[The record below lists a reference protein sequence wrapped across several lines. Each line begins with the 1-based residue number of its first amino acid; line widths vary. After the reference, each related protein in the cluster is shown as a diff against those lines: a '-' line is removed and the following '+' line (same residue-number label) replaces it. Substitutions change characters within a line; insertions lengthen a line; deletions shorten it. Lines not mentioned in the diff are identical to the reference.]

1 MPTDLL
7 LAGLR
12 AHPGRTLLAIVS
24 ITLGVALGAAVH
36 TINASAVAEMDQAAR
51 LLAGDADLRVEAGRG
66 GFDERVFADV
76 LAQGGIAAASPVI
89 DIEAQ
94 VLTGDEGGEARTL
107 HLLGV
112 DALRVARV
120 QPALLARP
128 VDRDDLLARLRPG
141 HVFLNE
147 AALRM
152 LGRAAGDALT
162 LRSPRG
168 PLTLGIAGSVGAAES
183 STPLAVMDIA
193 AMQDAFDLAGV
204 LTRIDL
210 RLRAGAER
218 GAVRGALQR
227 SLPAGLMVT
236 TPAQASTRAEALSR
250 AYRVNLTVLALVAL
264 FTGGFLVF
272 SVSALSVVRRR
283 ADLALL
289 RVLGVTR
296 RGLAAALTAEGAIAG
311 LVGGVLG
318 AGAGLLLAQAAMR
331 VFAAD
336 LGSGYF
342 AGIDPRLKIP
352 WTALLG
358 FCLLGTL
365 AGAAGA
371 LLPAWEAASR
381 PPALALKPGDEAAMM
396 HHRPPTA
403 FGALLIGAA
412 ALLVIAP
419 PLGGLPIAGYLAIAC
434 LLTGTLALLPA
445 AIERLGRLL
454 PMPARPLPLLAW
466 QQLRAMPG
474 YTVSGLA
481 TVIVSFSLVAAMA
494 IMVHSFRAS
503 LDHWLASVLRADV
516 YVRAPGGIAGRM
528 PEELAEALAALPGVR
543 RVEPYRYQSLL
554 LSADQAPVT
563 LIARTL
569 DAATLQALTVVA
581 RHSGPA
587 PGGLAP
593 VWISEAMAD
602 LFKLRPGARITLP
615 LGAREIEVH
624 VAGLWRDYARTWGAV
639 VIDRGEYMALSG
651 DHAVNDVALD
661 FADAQSA
668 QAAVERI
675 PQLPGGAQMEVAQPA
690 GIRALS
696 LGIFDRTFAVT
707 YALELAALL
716 VGLAGIGAHFAALAY
731 ARRREFGVLRHL
743 GLTRGD
749 IGRLLA
755 LEGAGA
761 GALGAAAGL
770 LLGFAVS
777 LVLIYVVNRQS
788 FHWGMELYP
797 PWPALLGLS
806 AALIA
811 LAAIAARLSG
821 RAAMARAAVLA
832 VKEDA

>member
-1 MPTDLL
+1 MPIDLL

-12 AHPGRTLLAIVS
+12 AQPGRTLLAVVS
-24 ITLGVALGAAVH
+24 ITLGVALGVAVH
-36 TINASAVAEMDQAAR
+36 TINASAVAEMEQAAR

-66 GFDERVFADV
+66 GFDERVFATV
-76 LAQGGIAAASPVI
+76 LGREGVAAASPVI
-89 DIEAQ
+89 EIEAT
-94 VLTGDEGGEARTL
+94 VPAAGGGGAEHTL
-107 HLLGV
+107 RLFGV

-120 QPALLARP
+120 HPALLPRP
-128 VDRDDLLARLRPG
+128 ADRDDLLASLRPG
-141 HVFLNE
+141 RIFLDD

-152 LGRAAGDALT
+152 LGHGPGDALT
-162 LRSPRG
+162 LKSPRG
-168 PLTLGIAGSVGAAES
+168 PLTLSIAGSVGAAEAD
-183 STPLAVMDIA
+183 TPLAVMDIA
-193 AMQDAFDLAGV
+193 AMQDAFDLPGL

-210 RLRAGAER
+210 RLRAGADPAE
-218 GAVRGALQR
+218 VRNALQR
-227 SLPAGLMVT
+227 ALPAGAMVT
-236 TPAQASTRAEALSR
+236 TPEQASTRAAALSR

-272 SVSALSVVRRR
+272 SVAALSVVRRR
-283 ADLALL
+283 GDLALL

-296 RGLAAALTAEGAIAG
+296 RGLAAALTAEGALAG
-311 LVGGVLG
+311 LAGGLLG
-318 AGAGLLLAQAAMR
+318 IAAGLLLALAAMR

-342 AGIDPRLKIP
+342 AGMDPRLKVR
-352 WTALLG
+352 WTALLAFG
-358 FCLLGTL
+358 LLGTF

-371 LLPAWEAASR
+371 LLPAREAAAR
-381 PPALALKPGDEAAMM
+381 PPALALKPGDEGTMM
-396 HHRPPTA
+396 RHTRPTA
-403 FGALLIGAA
+403 LGALLIGAA

-419 PLGGLPIAGYLAIAC
+419 PVDGLPIAGYLAIAC

-454 PMPARPLPLLAW
+454 PAPSRPLPQLAW

-528 PEELAEALAALPGVR
+528 PGGLAGELAALPGVR
-543 RVEPYRYQSLL
+543 RAEPHRYRSLL
-554 LSADQAPVT
+554 LSANQAPVT

-581 RHSGPA
+581 RYPGPA

-602 LFKLRPGARITLP
+602 LFALRPGARITLP
-615 LGAREIEVH
+615 LGGRQTEVF
-624 VAGLWRDYARTWGAV
+624 VAGLWRDYARTWGAI
-639 VIDRGEYMALSG
+639 VIDRGQYVRLSG
-651 DHAVNDVALD
+651 DDAVNDVALD
-661 FADAQSA
+661 FADAGAA

-675 PQLPGGAQMEVAQPA
+675 AHLPGGARMEVAQPA

-707 YALELAALL
+707 YALEFAALL
-716 VGLAGIGAHFAALAY
+716 IGLAGIGAHFAALAY
-731 ARRREFGVLRHL
+731 ARRREFGMLRHL
-743 GLTRGD
+743 GLTRGE

-761 GALGAAAGL
+761 GAFGAMAGL

-797 PWPALLGLS
+797 PWAALLGLS

-821 RAAMARAAVLA
+821 QVAMTRAAVAA

>member
-1 MPTDLL
+1 
-7 LAGLR
+7 
-12 AHPGRTLLAIVS
+12 
-24 ITLGVALGAAVH
+24 
-36 TINASAVAEMDQAAR
+36 
-51 LLAGDADLRVEAGRG
+51 
-66 GFDERVFADV
+66 
-76 LAQGGIAAASPVI
+76 
-89 DIEAQ
+89 
-94 VLTGDEGGEARTL
+94 
-107 HLLGV
+107 
-112 DALRVARV
+112 
-120 QPALLARP
+120 
-128 VDRDDLLARLRPG
+128 
-141 HVFLNE
+141 
-147 AALRM
+147 
-152 LGRAAGDALT
+152 
-162 LRSPRG
+162 
-168 PLTLGIAGSVGAAES
+168 
-183 STPLAVMDIA
+183 
-193 AMQDAFDLAGV
+193 
-204 LTRIDL
+204 
-210 RLRAGAER
+210 
-218 GAVRGALQR
+218 
-227 SLPAGLMVT
+227 MVT

-342 AGIDPRLKIP
+342 AGIDPRLKIQ

-381 PPALALKPGDEAAMM
+381 PPALALKPGDEAAAMR
-396 HHRPPTA
+396 HRPPTA
-403 FGALLIGAA
+403 LGALLIGAA

-419 PLGGLPIAGYLAIAC
+419 PVGGLPIAGYLAIAC

-454 PMPARPLPLLAW
+454 PMPVRPLPLLAW

-528 PEELAEALAALPGVR
+528 PEDLPEALAALPGVR

-569 DAATLQALTVVA
+569 DEATLQALTVVA
-581 RHSGPA
+581 RHRGPT

-602 LFKLRPGARITLP
+602 LFGLRPGARITLP
-615 LGAREIEVH
+615 LGGREIEVH
-624 VAGLWRDYARTWGAV
+624 VAGLWRDYARTWGAI
-639 VIDRGEYMALSG
+639 VIDRGAYVGLSG
-651 DHAVNDVALD
+651 DQAVNDVALD

-675 PQLPGGAQMEVAQPA
+675 PRLPGGAQMEVAQPA

-749 IGRLLA
+749 VGRLLA

-788 FHWGMELYP
+788 FHWGMELHP
-797 PWPALLGLS
+797 PWLALLGLS

>member
-1 MPTDLL
+1 
-7 LAGLR
+7 
-12 AHPGRTLLAIVS
+12 
-24 ITLGVALGAAVH
+24 LGVAVH
-36 TINASAVAEMDQAAR
+36 TINASAVAEMEQAAR

-66 GFDERVFADV
+66 GLDERVFATV
-76 LAQGGIAAASPVI
+76 LGQDGVAAASPVI
-89 DIEAQ
+89 EIEAT
-94 VLTGDEGGEARTL
+94 VPAAEDSGTERTL
-107 HLLGV
+107 RLLGI

-120 QPALLARP
+120 QPALLPRP
-128 VDRDDLLARLRPG
+128 ADRDDLLASLRPG
-141 HVFLNE
+141 HVFLND
-147 AALRM
+147 AALHL
-152 LGRAAGDALT
+152 LGHEPGDALT
-162 LRSPRG
+162 LKSPRG
-168 PLTLGIAGSVGAAES
+168 PLTLSIAGGIGAAGS
-183 STPLAVMDIA
+183 NMPLAVMDIA
-193 AMQDAFDLAGV
+193 ALQDAYDRVGL

-210 RLRAGAER
+210 RLRAGAHAGE
-218 GAVRGALQR
+218 VRDALQR
-227 SLPAGLMVT
+227 SLPAGAMVT
-236 TPAQASTRAEALSR
+236 TPAQASTRAAALSR

-264 FTGGFLVF
+264 FTGAFLVF

-283 ADLALL
+283 GDLALL

-296 RGLAAALTAEGAIAG
+296 RGLTAALTAEGAIAG
-311 LVGGVLG
+311 LIGGLLG
-318 AGAGLLLAQAAMR
+318 IAAGLLLALAAMR

-336 LGSGYF
+336 LGGGYF
-342 AGIDPRLKIP
+342 AGMDPRLKIQ
-352 WTALLG
+352 WAALPA
-358 FCLLGTL
+358 FALLGTL

-371 LLPAWEAASR
+371 LLPAWEAAAR

-396 HHRPPTA
+396 RHAPPTA
-403 FGALLIGAA
+403 LGALLIGAA

-419 PLGGLPIAGYLAIAC
+419 PVDGLPIAGYLAIAC

-445 AIERLGRLL
+445 AIGRLGRLL
-454 PMPARPLPLLAW
+454 PAPGRPLPQLAW

-528 PEELAEALAALPGVR
+528 PEGLAAELAALPGVR
-543 RVEPYRYQSLL
+543 RAEPLRYRSLL

-581 RHSGPA
+581 RHPGPA

-602 LFKLRPGARITLP
+602 LFAVRPGARITLP
-615 LGAREIEVH
+615 LGGREIEVF
-624 VAGLWRDYARTWGAV
+624 VAGLWRDYARTWGAI
-639 VIDRGEYMALSG
+639 VIDRAEYMRLTG
-651 DHAVNDVALD
+651 DDAVNDVALD
-661 FADAQSA
+661 FADAGAA
-668 QAAVERI
+668 QAAVARI
-675 PQLPGGAQMEVAQPA
+675 PHLPGGAQMEVAQPA

-707 YALELAALL
+707 YALEFAALL

-731 ARRREFGVLRHL
+731 ARRREFGMLRHL
-743 GLTRGD
+743 GLTRGE

-761 GALGAAAGL
+761 GALGAIAGV

-788 FHWGMELYP
+788 FHWGMELHP
-797 PWPALLGLS
+797 PWAALLGLS
-806 AALIA
+806 AVLIA

-821 RAAMARAAVLA
+821 QVAMTRAAVLA

>member
-1 MPTDLL
+1 MPIDLL

-12 AHPGRTLLAIVS
+12 AHPGRTLLATVS
-24 ITLGVALGAAVH
+24 ILLGVALGVAVH

-51 LLAGDADLRVEAGRG
+51 LLAGEADLRVEAGRG
-66 GFDERVFADV
+66 GFDEQAFAAV
-76 LAQGGIAAASPVI
+76 LRQDGVAAASPVI
-89 DIEAQ
+89 EIEAK
-94 VLTGDEGGEARTL
+94 LTAAGDGGEERSL
-107 HLLGV
+107 RLLGV

-120 QPALLARP
+120 QPGLLPRP
-128 VDRDDLLARLRPG
+128 LGRDDLLASLRPG

-147 AALRM
+147 AALRR
-152 LGRAAGDALT
+152 LGRAPGDALA
-162 LRSPRG
+162 LESPRG
-168 PLTLGIAGSVGAAES
+168 PLRLRIAGGVGAAES

-193 AMQDAFDLAGV
+193 AMQEAFDLVGV

-210 RLRAGAER
+210 RLRAGADPAE
-218 GAVRGALQR
+218 VRGALQR
-227 SLPAGLMVT
+227 ALPAGLMVT
-236 TPAQASTRAEALSR
+236 TPAQASTRAAALSR

-283 ADLALL
+283 TDLALL

-311 LVGGVLG
+311 LIGGALG
-318 AGAGLLLAQAAMR
+318 AAAGLLLAQAAMR
-331 VFAAD
+331 VYAAD

-342 AGIDPRLKIP
+342 AGMDPRLKIQ

-381 PPALALKPGDEAAMM
+381 PPALALKAGDEAALLR
-396 HHRPPTA
+396 HRPPTA

-412 ALLVIAP
+412 ALLALAP
-419 PLGGLPIAGYLAIAC
+419 PVDGLPIAGYLAIAC

-445 AIERLGRLL
+445 AIERLARLL
-454 PMPARPLPLLAW
+454 PAPVRPLPLLAW
-466 QQLRAMPG
+466 QQFRAMPG

-503 LDHWLASVLRADV
+503 LDQWLTSVLRADV

-528 PEELAEALAALPGVR
+528 PEGVPESLAALPGVR
-543 RVEPYRYQSLL
+543 RVEPYRYRSLL

-569 DAATLQALTVVA
+569 DEATLQALTVVA
-581 RHSGPA
+581 RHAGPA

-602 LFKLRPGARITLP
+602 LFGLRPGARITLP
-615 LGAREIEVH
+615 LGGREIEVY
-624 VAGLWRDYARTWGAV
+624 VAGVWRDYARTWGAI
-639 VIDRGEYMALSG
+639 VIDREEYMRLSG
-651 DHAVNDVALD
+651 DGAVNDVALD
-661 FADAQSA
+661 FGDAGAA
-668 QAAVERI
+668 QAAVARI
-675 PQLPGGAQMEVAQPA
+675 PHLPGGAQMEVAQPA

-761 GALGAAAGL
+761 GALGALAGL

-788 FHWGMELYP
+788 FHWGMELHP
-797 PWPALLGLS
+797 PWLALLGLS

>member
-1 MPTDLL
+1 MPADLL
-7 LAGLR
+7 LAGLLAHRGR
-12 AHPGRTLLAIVS
+12 ALLATLS
-24 ITLGVALGAAVH
+24 IALGVALGVAVH
-36 TINASAVAEMDQAAR
+36 TINASAIAEMDRAAR

-66 GFDERVFADV
+66 GFDEQALATV
-76 LAQGGIAAASPVI
+76 LRQAGVAAASPI
-89 DIEAQ
+89 IEIEAT
-94 VLTGDEGGEARTL
+94 VLTGAKGEERTL
-107 HLLGV
+107 RLLGV
-112 DALRVARV
+112 DPLRLARV
-120 QPALLARP
+120 QPALLPRP
-128 VDRDDLLARLRPG
+128 VDRDDLLASLRPG
-141 HVFLNE
+141 QVFLNE
-147 AALRM
+147 AARRLP
-152 LGRAAGDALT
+152 GRAPGAGLT
-162 LRSPRG
+162 LKSPRG
-168 PLTLGIAGSVGAAES
+168 PLTLAIAGSIGAADS
-183 STPLAVMDIA
+183 DTPLAVMDIA
-193 AMQDAFDLAGV
+193 AAQDAFDLLGL

-210 RLRAGAER
+210 RLRAGGDPRE
-218 GAVRGALQR
+218 VRGALQR
-227 SLPAGLMVT
+227 ALPAGVIVT
-236 TPAQASTRAEALSR
+236 TPAQASTRAAALSR

-283 ADLALL
+283 ADLALM

-311 LVGGVLG
+311 LAGGLLG
-318 AGAGLLLAQAAMR
+318 IGAGLLLAQAAMR
-331 VFAAD
+331 VYAGD
-336 LGSGYF
+336 LGGGYF
-342 AGIDPRLKIP
+342 AGVEPRLRIG
-352 WTALLG
+352 WTALPAFG
-358 FCLLGTL
+358 LLGTL

-381 PPALALKPGDEAAMM
+381 PPALALRPGDEATVMRY
-396 HHRPPTA
+396 RPPTA
-403 FGALLIGAA
+403 LGALLLGAA

-419 PLGGLPIAGYLAIAC
+419 PVDGLPIAGYLAIGG

-454 PMPARPLPLLAW
+454 PAPARPLPLLAW
-466 QQLRAMPG
+466 QQLRAIPG

-503 LDHWLASVLRADV
+503 LDHWLAGVLRADV

-528 PEELAEALAALPGVR
+528 PEDLAGALAALPGVR
-543 RVEPYRYQSLL
+543 RAEPHRYRSLL

-569 DAATLQALTVVA
+569 DAATLQALTIVA
-581 RHSGPA
+581 RAPGPA

-593 VWISEAMAD
+593 VWVSEAMAD
-602 LFKLRPGARITLP
+602 LYTLRPGARITLP
-615 LGAREIEVH
+615 LGGREIEVY
-624 VAGLWRDYARTWGAV
+624 VAGLWRDYARTWGAI
-639 VIDRGEYMALSG
+639 VIDRDEYARLSG
-651 DHAVNDVALD
+651 DRAINDVALD
-661 FADAQSA
+661 FADADAA
-668 QAAVERI
+668 QAAVDRI
-675 PQLPGGAQMEVAQPA
+675 PHLPGGARMEVAQPA

-716 VGLAGIGAHFAALAY
+716 IGLAGIGAHFAALAY
-731 ARRREFGVLRHL
+731 ARRREFGMLRHL

-755 LEGAGA
+755 IEGAGA
-761 GALGAAAGL
+761 GALGAVAGL

-797 PWPALLGLS
+797 PWSALLVLS
-806 AALIA
+806 AVLIA

-821 RAAMARAAVLA
+821 RVAMTRAAVLA